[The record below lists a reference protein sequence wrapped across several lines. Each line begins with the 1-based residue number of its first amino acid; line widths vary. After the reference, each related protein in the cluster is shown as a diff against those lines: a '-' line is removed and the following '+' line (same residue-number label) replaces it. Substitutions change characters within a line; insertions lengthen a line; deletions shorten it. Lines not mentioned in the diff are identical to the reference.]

1 MSRYKPLIERGTTDR
16 IELKRIVQNP
26 LSDPDL
32 ILRANAILSFL
43 DGLKGDVI
51 ARNLN
56 VRPNTVSDWR
66 KRYEENGVEG
76 LYAKAPKGKRGSD
89 TRNKVL
95 EMLETQPP
103 EGGWST
109 KALADAVGT
118 SLDTVRRAL
127 KDEHMTASKSY
138 IWDREIQH
146 NPAMVCVN
154 AIGLYMSKEEAGL
167 ILRIDSQMNAQS
179 SGFVTTRNR
188 KLAQTLDQLIRTDDG
203 VSLVDAIR
211 ISVQEMKEVYR
222 GSKEVFQDFAGKL
235 LRESDRQTACERN
248 SARGKCF
255 YYILYW
261 YESSTV
267 VKPILQESS
276 TVVKTTED
284 IDVWVRMIEPWI
296 GITSQMMSR
305 NDNGGEAEALMS
317 LIDLY
322 MNQTTTFVEPFEWRR
337 STV

>member
-1 MSRYKPLIERGTTDR
+1 MSRYKPLLERNETDR

-32 ILRANAILSFL
+32 ILRAKAILSFL
-43 DGLKGDVI
+43 DGMKGDAI
-51 ARNLN
+51 AKILN

-95 EMLETQPP
+95 DMLETQPP

-127 KDEHMTASKSY
+127 KDEHITTSKSY
-138 IWDREIQH
+138 IWDREIQR

-154 AIGLYMSKEEAGL
+154 AIGLYMAKEEAGL
-167 ILRIDSQMNAQS
+167 IIRIDSQMNSQS
-179 SGFVTTRNR
+179 SGFVTTHNR
-188 KLAQTLDQLIRTDDG
+188 KLVQSLDQLIRTDDG

-211 ISVQEMKEVYR
+211 ISIQEMKEVYR
-222 GSKEVFQDFAGKL
+222 GNKEVFQDFAGRL
-235 LRESDRQTACERN
+235 LRENERQTVCEGN
-248 SARGKCF
+248 GEKGKCF

-261 YESSTV
+261 YESNKV
-267 VKPILQESS
+267 VKPILQQSS

-284 IDVWVRMIEPWI
+284 INLWVRMIEPWI

-305 NDNGGEAEALMS
+305 NDNGEEADFLMS

-322 MNQTTTFVEPFEWRR
+322 MNQTTAFVEPFEWRR
-337 STV
+337 TTV